1 MCGGHPRLWRK
12 VTPYE
17 FLSADLTPHRGPP
30 GWVDEQRTEY
40 INLKKK
46 VFNTLLVIM
55 KTLLFRITKYS
66 LFATYLLFASTFLL
80 FSLLEFVPALTEYIN
95 LQPVR
100 YYAQRH
106 EYHPDPTLVFIPNR
120 AGQENGTTLQ
130 TDFIGDMYSP
140 AYGVA
145 PTTIKYHATYSPDG
159 FRSNSST
166 SNFQVLV
173 LGDSY
178 VEIGEEDSL
187 TLSEQLK
194 LVSGF
199 TTFNLGRAWYGP
211 FQYLELFKQY
221 GPRVKP
227 QYAVLCFFDGNDV
240 EDTKQYL
247 RWLKGKSYY
256 TFVLSTKSYLGRY
269 FTAFRDSYKYLFK
282 KMETWKDNIILPNTP
297 SSITVIKNQETHRI
311 EDALPSKIH
320 PDLGLIDL
328 NGQLVPMRF
337 NYWNRLTPTEE
348 LLRTDEW
355 KAVGQLLKDYQRI
368 ATQHAIVPIVVFIP
382 NKVEVYGVQYSEH
395 SGANFLRQIQ
405 MQLQFENNS
414 HDAFVAL
421 IDEIKLPFV
430 DLLPAFRSLA
440 KEGEVLYYPFDTH
453 WNLEGRRVAA
463 KLIAA
468 SLVKHQIPT
477 NQANSGDR

>member
-1 MCGGHPRLWRK
+1 
-12 VTPYE
+12 
-17 FLSADLTPHRGPP
+17 
-30 GWVDEQRTEY
+30 
-40 INLKKK
+40 
-46 VFNTLLVIM
+46 M
-55 KTLLFRITKYS
+55 KTLLFRVAKYS
-66 LFATYLLFASTFLL
+66 LFTTYLLFASTFLL

-95 LQPVR
+95 LQPIR

-120 AGQENGTTLQ
+120 AGRKNGTTLE
-130 TDFIGDMYSP
+130 TNFVGDMYSP
-140 AYGVA
+140 VYGVA
-145 PTTIKYHATYSPDG
+145 SPTIKYHATYTTDG

-166 SNFQVLV
+166 SNSQVLV

-194 LVSGF
+194 LVSGL
-199 TTFNLGRAWYGP
+199 TTFNLGRGWYGP

-247 RWLKGKSYY
+247 RWLNGKSYY

-269 FTAFRDSYKYLFK
+269 FTAFRDSYTYLFK
-282 KMETWKDNIILPNTP
+282 TMETWKDNIFLNAPL
-297 SSITVIKNQETHRI
+297 SVAVINNQETHRA
-311 EDALPSKIH
+311 EDAFPAKIH
-320 PDLGLIDL
+320 PDLGFIDL

-337 NYWNRLTPTEE
+337 NYWNRSMPTEE
-348 LLRTDEW
+348 LLRTEEW
-355 KAVGQLLKDYQRI
+355 KAIGQLLKDYQRI
-368 ATQHAIVPIVVFIP
+368 AAQHGIVPVVVFIP
-382 NKVEVYGVQYSEH
+382 NKVEVYGSQYSEH
-395 SGANFLRQIQ
+395 SGANFLRQIET
-405 MQLQFENNS
+405 QLQFENNS
-414 HDAFVAL
+414 HDAFVTL

-440 KEGEVLYYPFDTH
+440 KKGEILYYPFDTH

-463 KLIAA
+463 KFIAA
-468 SLVKHQIPT
+468 SLVNHQIPV
-477 NQANSGDR
+477 NQASSAVR